1 MKKKL
6 SFSVAILLC
15 VAVLSCNSKKESAA
29 SVAQKWC
36 ELNAKVHNATN
47 DAAKD
52 AAKMARKEFENKM
65 EAKYKGNDAFEKEL
79 RMEVEKCEGAS
90 EGR

>member
-15 VAVLSCNSKKESAA
+15 IAVLSCGSKKETAA

-36 ELNAKVHNATN
+36 ELNAKVHNATD

-65 EAKYKGNDAFEKEL
+65 EAKYKGDEAFKKELEKE
-79 RMEVEKCEGAS
+79 VNKCEAAS

>member
-6 SFSVAILLC
+6 SFGMAILFC
-15 VAVLSCNSKKESAA
+15 MAVLSCGSKKESAA
-29 SVAQKWC
+29 VIAQKWC
-36 ELNAKVHNATN
+36 ALNAKVHNATD

-52 AAKMARKEFENKM
+52 AAKMLRQK
-65 EAKYKGNDAFEKEL
+65 FEKE
-79 RMEVEKCEGAS
+79 MENKYKSNEAFMKEIGKEVEKCEGAS